1 MSARQVSHMH
11 ESFEQFKKLV
21 GPWLPGYD
29 RISVSALGVKKGDK
43 RFLLSA
49 RIHLLSPLRQPFQ
62 RSPIDDSVFWGL
74 TDEMRFVSA
83 DFPGLLELLAAG
95 VIKLGSVEGELPRE
109 PQATLSPWFY
119 AGHAPRDPGG
129 HEEPRLPLFRI
140 TGGSRGVLIYSAINS
155 QDVEWHLHSHRPPF
169 KNLGDLHRHYDLPEN
184 ESGDATLVELIAA
197 PPMAMTRRSTIE
209 NGRVLIS
216 IHAAKGLAPEK
227 TSIGYVAEVAGE
239 TKRGNIDSIQW
250 TEKERIIEGT
260 AELDLGD
267 CPQADCLLTYA
278 GAGIQHVR
286 LAEAKR
292 RLNVRAAIQETFDP
306 ELKRLCQL
314 LFEAKRDDAKRF
326 EDGVALLFGM
336 LGFSI
341 AQHGRAPKLAEAPD
355 FVATTQ
361 AGNIAVVECTTDL
374 PDKGDQIATAIKRAE
389 QARRGLDHTGWPQI
403 EVLPIVVTILRER
416 EIAGQKEDAGA
427 KGVLVLCSDDMRKA
441 MDVIKRPVDADKL
454 FKEWVSRLGR
464 PNFMRNGLF

>member
-1 MSARQVSHMH
+1 MQ

-49 RIHLLSPLRQPFQ
+49 RIQLLSSLRLPFQ
-62 RSPIDDSVFWGL
+62 RSPLDDTVFWGL

-83 DFPGLLELLAAG
+83 DFPGLVERLAAG
-95 VIKLGSVEGELPRE
+95 IIKLGCVEGELPTE
-109 PQATLSPWFY
+109 PQPNLSPWFN
-119 AGHAPRDPGG
+119 AGYAPRDPAA
-129 HEEPRLPLFRI
+129 HEEPRLPMFRI
-140 TGGSRGVLIYSAINS
+140 TGGSRGILIYSAINS

-169 KNLGDLHRHYDLPEN
+169 KNLEDLHRHYDIPLN
-184 ESGDATLVELIAA
+184 ESGDATLIELITV
-197 PPMAMTRRSTIE
+197 PPMAMTRQSTIE
-209 NGRVLIS
+209 NGRVLIN
-216 IHAAKGLAPEK
+216 IRAARGLTPEK
-227 TSIGYVAEVAGE
+227 MSIGYVAEVAGE
-239 TKRGNIDSIQW
+239 TKRGNIDKIQW
-250 TEKERIIEGT
+250 AERDRIIEGT

-267 CPQADCLLTYA
+267 CIEADCLLTYA

-286 LAEAKR
+286 VMEAKR

-306 ELKRLCQL
+306 ELKKLCQL

-341 AQHGRAPKLAEAPD
+341 AQHGRAAKLAEAPD

-374 PDKGDQIATAIKRAE
+374 PDKADQVAIAIKRAE
-389 QARRGLDHTGWPQI
+389 QARRGLDHSGWPQI
-403 EVLPIVVTILRER
+403 QVLPIVATILGER
-416 EIAGQKEDAGA
+416 EIAGQKEDAEM
-427 KGVLVLCSDDMRKA
+427 KGVLVFCSEDMRKA
-441 MDVIKRPVDADKL
+441 MDAIKRPIDADEL
-454 FKEWVSRLGR
+454 FKEWLSRLNR
-464 PNFMRNGLF
+464 PKFMRNGLS